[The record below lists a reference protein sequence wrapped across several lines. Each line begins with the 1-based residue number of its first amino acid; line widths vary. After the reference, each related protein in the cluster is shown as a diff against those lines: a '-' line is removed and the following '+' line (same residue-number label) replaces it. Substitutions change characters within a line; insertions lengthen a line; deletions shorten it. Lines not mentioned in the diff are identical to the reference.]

1 MRKYFKH
8 FIIYLKKFS
17 QSKNFK
23 KFTGDLYANY
33 EVRNIKIYTNQ
44 INKFNKLIVSEI
56 TWVKSPFHRIH
67 RISDDLFHRIDRI
80 SDDLFHQIHRISDE
94 PSDQSDG

>member
-1 MRKYFKH
+1 M

-33 EVRNIKIYTNQ
+33 EVKNIKIYT
-44 INKFNKLIVSEI
+44 NKFNKLIVSEI
-56 TWVKSPFHRIH
+56 THP
-67 RISDDLFHRIDRI
+67 
-80 SDDLFHQIHRISDE
+80 
-94 PSDQSDG
+94 